1 MAENDTDDSQKTEEP
16 THKRLE
22 DARKKGQVAS
32 SREVNNW
39 FMIGAGALWIAAFGP
54 EIARDLGLVMLKF
67 VESPHAIGTAPED
80 LRHALLDTVFHLGIA
95 VAIPGAI
102 VLVAAMAAGL
112 LQSGFVVAVDR
123 ITPKLERI
131 SILSGAKRL
140 FSTRALLEFAK
151 GILKLAVVGAVVTIL
166 ILPRL
171 KGLPSFAGLDAK
183 QTAALVFDLSKTVIL
198 DVLAVVTVIAILDFL
213 YQKYEHRKNLRMSRQ
228 ELREEFKQTEGDPI
242 IKSRLRQIRMER
254 ARRRMMAAVP
264 EADVVIT
271 NPTHYAVALKYE
283 PEEMAAPKLVA
294 KGVDHIARK
303 IRELAQESGVHVV
316 ENPPL
321 ARALYSGVELDA
333 EIPAE
338 HYKAVAEIIG
348 YVFRLK
354 KKIIP
359 GRARRA

>member
-1 MAENDTDDSQKTEEP
+1 MAENTDDSQKTEEP
-16 THKRLE
+16 THKKLE

-39 FMIGAGALWIAAFGP
+39 FMIGAGALWISAFGP
-54 EIARDLGLVMLKF
+54 AVARDLSLVLMKF
-67 VESPHAIGTAPED
+67 VESPHAIATDPD
-80 LRHALLDTVFHLGIA
+80 HLRFALLDTVYHLGLA
-95 VAIPGAI
+95 VAIPGVI
-102 VLVAAMAAGL
+102 VMLAALAAGL

-131 SILSGAKRL
+131 SIFSGTKRL
-140 FSTRALLEFAK
+140 FSARALLEFAK
-151 GILKLAVVGAVVTIL
+151 GILKLAIVGAVVLIL
-166 ILPRL
+166 ILPRMH
-171 KGLPSFAGLDAK
+171 GLPSFAGLDAM
-183 QTAALVFDLSKTVIL
+183 QTAAIAFDIAKSVFI

-213 YQKYEHRKNLRMSRQ
+213 YQKYDFRKNLRMSRH

-271 NPTHYAVALKYE
+271 NPSHYAVALKYE
-283 PEEMAAPKLVA
+283 PEEMTAPKLVA
-294 KGVDHIARK
+294 KGVDHIAQK
-303 IRELAQESGVHVV
+303 IRELAQESGVHIV

-321 ARALYSGVELDA
+321 ARALYSGVDLDE
-333 EIPAE
+333 EIPTE

-359 GRARRA
+359 GRRAPA

>member
-1 MAENDTDDSQKTEEP
+1 MAEDTDDSQKTEEP
-16 THKRLE
+16 THKKLE

-39 FMIGAGALWIAAFGP
+39 FIIGAGALWIGAFGP
-54 EIARDLGLVMLKF
+54 AVARDLGLVLLKF
-67 VESPHAIGTAPED
+67 VESPHAIATDPGH
-80 LRHALLDTVFHLGIA
+80 LRLALLDTVYHLGLA
-95 VAIPGAI
+95 VAVPGAI
-102 VLVAAMAAGL
+102 IMVAALAAGL

-123 ITPKLERI
+123 ITPKMERI
-131 SILSGAKRL
+131 SLIAGAKRL
-140 FSTRALLEFAK
+140 FSTRALLEFVK
-151 GILKLAVVGAVVTIL
+151 GILKLAIVGAVVIIL
-166 ILPRL
+166 IVPRL
-171 KGLPSFAGLDAK
+171 RGLPSFAGLDAK
-183 QTAALVFDLSKTVIL
+183 QTAALVFDIANSVFL

-213 YQKYEHRKNLRMSRQ
+213 YQKYEHRRKLRMSRH

-264 EADVVIT
+264 EADVVVT

-283 PEEMAAPKLVA
+283 PEEMAAPKVVA

-303 IRELAQESGVHVV
+303 IRELAEESDVHIV

-321 ARALYSGVELDA
+321 ARALYSGVELDE

-359 GRARRA
+359 GRSAPA